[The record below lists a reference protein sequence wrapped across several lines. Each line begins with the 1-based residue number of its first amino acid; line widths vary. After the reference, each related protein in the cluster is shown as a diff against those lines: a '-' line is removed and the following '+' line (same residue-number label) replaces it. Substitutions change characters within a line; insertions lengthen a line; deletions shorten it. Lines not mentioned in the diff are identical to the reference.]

1 MVTIFNK
8 YQTRSIQRHLFMVF
22 LGAAI
27 LFSSNA
33 RASDLET
40 SASSHGEFELTEEFL
55 KPYNC
60 VFSSY
65 ISDEKWEYLPTT
77 VKSLDIS
84 KIGSISEVGLKKIAN
99 MKIDTLNLSNLAL
112 VDEDL
117 QFLPKGLKKL
127 LINNTTVKGEGLKY
141 LPDTIQEIGITNTS
155 ISTEGLKELIKG
167 IKQRNITIEG
177 DGSLLYDIAIMFRDG
192 LGTDKDIKQYIAYC
206 EKACIKDSPLALN
219 QLGIVY
225 ELGVKSEKR
234 VIVPINTIKAEEY
247 YKKASQLGSDIAG
260 KNLARVKEANNELM
274 KLFDSLNQEEDK
286 YE

>member
-84 KIGSISEVGLKKIAN
+84 KIGSISEVGLKK
-99 MKIDTLNLSNLAL
+99 
-112 VDEDL
+112 
-117 QFLPKGLKKL
+117 L
-127 LINNTTVKGEGLKY
+127 LISNTTVKGEGLKY

-274 KLFDSLNQEEDK
+274 KLFNSLNQEEDK